1 MRKLFEA
8 PRTTQLTS
16 VSREARQKADSINE
30 NDLRSFLTFIASDA
44 LMGRDTPSQG
54 LDTAAE
60 FIAFNLRR
68 FGARPGGD
76 EGTFFQKI
84 PLTRNNVIAD
94 KCVFSVGEKVLKY
107 GDDFLAA
114 GRISGSGRGDL
125 VYVGHGYKIPSK
137 NIDAYSGVD
146 VRGKILVVNG
156 ASLPKG
162 VAFADLQNGRAGE
175 DWFDAFNY
183 ALKNG
188 AEGIIQIAGPGR
200 WNGAQKA
207 LTFNGGY
214 RMPRTERMAPVPPVE
229 GIPTLLINTEAASVL
244 FDGSRIG
251 LETVLAHARTG
262 ETTLPVTLVQSAKVA
277 VAYGME
283 TRYTQN
289 VVAIFEGSDPKL
301 KSEYVAVG
309 AHYDHVGTTTR
320 PNKEGDM
327 IFNGADD
334 DGSGTVGLLAMAQ
347 AFSGG
352 ARPKRSI
359 LFVWH
364 AGEEQGLWGSD
375 YFTTK
380 PTVGIKQ
387 IVAQL
392 NIDMIG
398 RSKLA
403 NDGNPRNANLSRGD
417 EIFVIGSKMMSTEF
431 GQLVERVNQSY
442 KKIQY
447 DFRYDDPKDPNRFFY
462 RSDHYNYARKG
473 IPIAF
478 WFDGE
483 HQDYHGLG
491 DEVSKIDFHKLCMIA
506 QTVFLTAWEVA
517 NMPKAP
523 VVDKKPAGVNF

>member
-1 MRKLFEA
+1 MMRRPLFQA
-8 PRTTQLTS
+8 PLTS

-30 NDLRSFLTFIASDA
+30 NDLRSFLTFIAADA

-76 EGTFFQKI
+76 NGTFFQKI
-84 PLTRNNVIAD
+84 PLTRNNVVAD
-94 KCVFSVGEKVLKY
+94 KCVFTVGEKTLKY
-107 GDDFLAA
+107 AEDFLAA

-125 VYVGHGYKIPSK
+125 VYVGHGYKIPTK
-137 NIDAYSGVD
+137 NIDAYGSVD

-156 ASLPKG
+156 AGLPKG

-200 WNGAQKA
+200 WNGAQKS
-207 LTFNGGY
+207 LSFNGGY
-214 RMPRTERMAPVPPVE
+214 RMPSDKPAVPPLE

-251 LETVLAHARTG
+251 LDTVLGHTRSG
-262 ETTLPVTLVQSAKVA
+262 ETTLPVPLVQSAKVTIT
-277 VAYGME
+277 YGME
-283 TRYTQN
+283 IRNTQN
-289 VVAIFEGSDPKL
+289 VVAIFDGSDPKL

-309 AHYDHVGTTTR
+309 AHYDHVGTGR
-320 PNKEGDM
+320 PNKEGDF

-347 AFSGG
+347 ALANGP
-352 ARPKRSI
+352 RPKRSI
-359 LFVWH
+359 IFVWH

-375 YFTTK
+375 YFTTH
-380 PTVGIKQ
+380 PTIGIKQ

-403 NDGNPRNANLSRGD
+403 NDGNPRNANLSRQD

-491 DEVSKIDFHKLCMIA
+491 DEVSKIDFHKLCTIA